1 MSIFKFFQKN
11 KQEQE
16 QEQELPRQQ
25 EPVSGQT
32 GQQEDIEAA
41 PAASQPIQPADAI
54 QRSCANAVGNAEAIL
69 NMTLDYTDESMAV
82 LQKLI
87 EHYRP
92 LLQASPNSPTWGNII
107 MMLGCY
113 LGETLRRN
121 HLPKAHWD
129 ETAPLPVL
137 VYGELKFGPL
147 KEVEAVLNGAAHHVA
162 ACYGEM
168 RDIATGKIVAP
179 PFSRGGWKDRKYENT
194 FLNLSFTM
202 PENWIAA
209 SEEKLAQAMPD
220 SYVMWCCGGPD
231 LMHAVLIM
239 AAPMEKLGLPIGST
253 ALNYLAKLR
262 MQLGSS
268 NVPYAFSQP
277 FQIQIGGEYYSV
289 LPCLRENKDLQLYA
303 ARTLHGHISVALF
316 SMPEK
321 DKNLFPVLV
330 KQFAPLVGE
339 KQ

>member
-92 LLQASPNSPTWGNII
+92 LLQASPNSPTRGNII

-121 HLPKAHWD
+121 HLPEAHWD

-137 VYGELKFGPL
+137 VCGDLKFGPL
-147 KEVEAVLNGAAHHVA
+147 K
-162 ACYGEM
+162 
-168 RDIATGKIVAP
+168 
-179 PFSRGGWKDRKYENT
+179 
-194 FLNLSFTM
+194 
-202 PENWIAA
+202 
-209 SEEKLAQAMPD
+209 
-220 SYVMWCCGGPD
+220 
-231 LMHAVLIM
+231 
-239 AAPMEKLGLPIGST
+239 
-253 ALNYLAKLR
+253 
-262 MQLGSS
+262 
-268 NVPYAFSQP
+268 
-277 FQIQIGGEYYSV
+277 
-289 LPCLRENKDLQLYA
+289 
-303 ARTLHGHISVALF
+303 LF
-316 SMPEK
+316 
-321 DKNLFPVLV
+321 
-330 KQFAPLVGE
+330 
-339 KQ
+339 

>member
-32 GQQEDIEAA
+32 CQQEDIEAA

-92 LLQASPNSPTWGNII
+92 LLQASPNSPTRGNII

-121 HLPKAHWD
+121 HLPEAHWD

-137 VYGELKFGPL
+137 VCGELKFGPL